1 MATGATIIDGA
12 LRKLGQI
19 EAGETPTTDEYADA
33 LEALNDILDS
43 LNNERL
49 VCFALQTE
57 TLTLVNGDNSYTV
70 GTSGD
75 LNTTRPVE
83 IVSAYVVSGYISY
96 PVEII
101 SEEEYAEI
109 PDKTTTADWPTHMVY
124 RPTIASSLG
133 NVVVYPT
140 PNGTATLKLVTRVV
154 LSSVATTATTVTLP
168 PGWNRYLTNQLA
180 IEIAPEYE
188 TTPSPSVLKAASEAL
203 AGIKKA
209 NLLTRQKVA
218 YTGLG
223 AVFSPYAH
231 NIESD
236 S

>member
-1 MATGATIIDGA
+1 MATGATIIEGA

-19 EAGETPTTDEYADA
+19 ESGETPTTDEYADA

-49 VCFALQTE
+49 MCFSLQTE
-57 TLTLVNGDNSYTV
+57 TLTLANADDTYTV

-83 IVSAYVVSGYISY
+83 IVAAYAVVDGYSH
-96 PVEII
+96 PMTRL
-101 SEEEYAEI
+101 SEEQYAAI
-109 PDKTTTADWPTHMVY
+109 PDKTAVADWPDKFVY

-133 NVVVYPT
+133 TVVVHPV
-140 PNGTATLKLVTRVV
+140 PNGTVTVKLVTRIQ
-154 LSSVATTATTVTLP
+154 LTSIASTATTVTLP

-180 IEIAPEYE
+180 IELAPEYE
-188 TTPSPSVLKAASEAL
+188 TTPSPSVLKAAAEAL
-203 AGIKKA
+203 AGIKKV
-209 NLLTRQKVA
+209 NVIGSTKWV
-218 YTGLG
+218 TTEIGEM
-223 AVFSPYAH
+223 FSPYASH
-231 NIESD
+231 IETD

>member
-1 MATGATIIDGA
+1 MATGATIIEGA
-12 LRKLGQI
+12 LRKIGQI
-19 EAGETPTTDEYADA
+19 ESGEVPTADEYADA
-33 LEALNDILDS
+33 LETLNDILDS

-49 VCFALQTE
+49 MCFALQTE
-57 TLTLVNGDNSYTV
+57 TLTLANADNTYTV

-83 IVSAYVVSGYISY
+83 IVSAYIVSGTISY

-109 PDKTTTADWPTHMVY
+109 QDKATTSDWPTHLVY

-133 NVVVYPT
+133 TVVVYPT
-140 PNGTATLKLVTRVV
+140 PNGTATLKLVTRIP
-154 LSSVATTATTVTLP
+154 LSSIASTATTVTLP

-180 IEIAPEYE
+180 IEIAPEYQI
-188 TTPSPSVLKAASEAL
+188 TPSPSVLKAASEAL

-223 AVFSPYAH
+223 AMFSPYAH